1 MTHNNYES
9 SEKDELW
16 QRFHRHGNDDPFDKH
31 DRMFKI
37 RQLLNVFFIL
47 LTIAGIA
54 VWYAVSPGMGSYIL
68 IGGVAF
74 KFIELSM
81 RIMKF

>member
-1 MTHNNYES
+1 MTYDQYES

-16 QRFHRHGNDDPFDKH
+16 QRFHRHGNDDPFEKH
-31 DRMFKI
+31 DRMFKM
-37 RQLLNVFFIL
+37 RQLLNVAFIL
-47 LTIAGIA
+47 LTLAGIA
-54 VWYAVSPGMGSYIL
+54 IWYLMLPSMGSYIL